1 MSMIDVEAKRSE
13 NVFIL
18 TPKGS
23 ISAEDIKTVAS
34 TIDVYI
40 NEHDAI
46 PRLVFR
52 LSQLPHWKDF
62 EAMTAHF
69 QLVKDHHKIIPKVA
83 IVSDS
88 SLLALVR
95 VLVDQF
101 TGARIRR
108 FPEEAFDDAVN
119 WAAMEGDHPGSFVVL
134 DDMPPDVI
142 GLDARGLIGST
153 DYRLTLEPLV
163 EEKLKQHEK
172 LKMLL
177 VAGPYFD
184 GFSAGALWDDAKF
197 GLTHL
202 TTFSKLA
209 LVTDEDWLHH
219 SIKLFGA
226 LMPTEVMVY
235 PMKKL
240 DEAKTWITT

>member
-1 MSMIDVEAKRSE
+1 MIDIETKRPE
-13 NVFIL
+13 NVFVV

-23 ISAEDIKTVAS
+23 ISAEDFKTLGS
-34 TIDVYI
+34 TIDNYI
-40 NEHDAI
+40 NEHDAV

-52 LSQLPHWKDF
+52 LSELPHWKDF
-62 EAMTAHF
+62 EAMAAHF
-69 QLVKDHHKIIPKVA
+69 QLVKDHQKIIPKVA

-88 SLLALVR
+88 SLLALMR

-119 WAAMEGDHPGSFVVL
+119 WAAMEGDHPGSFVLL
-134 DDMPPDVI
+134 DGLPADVI
-142 GLDARGLIGST
+142 GIDARGLISAT
-153 DYRLTLEPLV
+153 DYRETLEPLV
-163 EEKLKQHEK
+163 SEKLKHHDK

-184 GFSAGALWDDAKF
+184 GYSASALWDDAKF
-197 GLTHL
+197 GLSHL

-209 LVTDEDWLHH
+209 VVTDEDWLHH
-219 SIKLFGA
+219 SVKLFGA
-226 LMPTEVMVY
+226 FMPTQVMVF
-235 PMKKL
+235 PTNKL
-240 DEAKTWITT
+240 EEAKSWIRS